1 MLAAQGRLS
10 SPFCM
15 VQGLF
20 PMWRSAAVVLGACV
34 CLCTHAAEL
43 RVAVAANF
51 AAPMKKL
58 AAAFEQSSGH
68 TVLVSVGATGQFYAQ
83 IKNGAPFQLFLSADS
98 TTPERLEREGLA
110 VPGSRWTYAVGRL
123 ALWSRQP
130 DGVDERGEV
139 LRTARYDRLALADPK
154 LAPYGAAAVQALQAL
169 GVWAQWAPK
178 VVQGENIAQAYQFVA
193 SGNAPLGFVAL
204 SQIYV
209 DGKLSQGSAWIV
221 PEHLYAPLRQD
232 AVVLKPGANQPAVD
246 ALVRYLR
253 SPAAQTVVRAYGYGV

>member
-1 MLAAQGRLS
+1 
-10 SPFCM
+10 
-15 VQGLF
+15 
-20 PMWRSAAVVLGACV
+20 
-34 CLCTHAAEL
+34 
-43 RVAVAANF
+43 
-51 AAPMKKL
+51 
-58 AAAFEQSSGH
+58 
-68 TVLVSVGATGQFYAQ
+68 
-83 IKNGAPFQLFLSADS
+83 
-98 TTPERLEREGLA
+98 